1 MSERSFEEFLAE
13 LEANAADADAHERE
27 MLESPPPPT
36 IPTPRKREISI
47 TDPADNPQI
56 PKPAPRFCRTCG
68 APLRPQVR
76 FCTQC
81 GRPVNA

>member
-1 MSERSFEEFLAE
+1 MSERSFKEFLAE
-13 LEANAADADAHERE
+13 LEANAADADAQERE
-27 MLESPPPPT
+27 MLESPPPT
-36 IPTPRKREISI
+36 VHTPQAREVSI
-47 TDPADNPQI
+47 TAPADTPQP

-81 GRPVNA
+81 GRPVDA